1 MGDEVSISDA
11 EQIVMEVVWKSG
23 GGTASAIISELSS
36 VTDWNHRTI
45 RTMLGRLVEKGVLE
59 RVGPEYRPVVRR
71 TEFVRREGRSF
82 LKKVFGG
89 DAASLLL
96 HFAKEARLSP
106 EKVRQLRAM
115 LEKDAAKGVDA

>member
-1 MGDEVSISDA
+1 MGEEFSISDA
-11 EQIVMEVVWKSG
+11 EQIVMEAIWKTG
-23 GGTASAIISELSS
+23 GGTASAIIAELSS

-59 RVGPEYRPVVRR
+59 RVGLEYRPVVRR
-71 TEFVRREGRSF
+71 TDFVRREGRTF
-82 LKKVFGG
+82 LNKVFGG
-89 DAASLLL
+89 DATSLLL

-115 LEKDAAKGVDA
+115 LEKDAAKGGDA

>member
-1 MGDEVSISDA
+1 VGDEVSISDA
-11 EQIVMEVVWKSG
+11 EHIVMEAVWKSG
-23 GGTASAIISELSS
+23 GATASAIIAELSG

-45 RTMLGRLVEKGVLE
+45 RTMLARLVEKGVLE

-82 LKKVFGG
+82 LNKVFGG

-115 LEKDAAKGVDA
+115 LENDAAKGGDA